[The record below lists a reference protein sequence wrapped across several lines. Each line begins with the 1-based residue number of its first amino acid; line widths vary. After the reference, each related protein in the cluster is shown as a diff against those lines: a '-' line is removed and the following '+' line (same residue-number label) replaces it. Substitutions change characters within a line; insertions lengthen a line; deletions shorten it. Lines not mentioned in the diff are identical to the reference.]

1 MLCLSD
7 WQKGKV
13 KLGQLDLEG
22 ALIARDQVGIQDFV
36 LLDAHNS
43 ETAFLDNLKKRF
55 TEDLIYVSEKQRL
68 ISIFIHFDCIFYKS
82 KDISILTDLHRYSAD
97 ICKPIQRVGHLCQE
111 TNGPLHGSELL

>member
-22 ALIARDQVGIQDFV
+22 ALIARDRVGIQDFV

-55 TEDLIYVSEKQRL
+55 TEDLIYVSEKQ
-68 ISIFIHFDCIFYKS
+68 
-82 KDISILTDLHRYSAD
+82 SA
-97 ICKPIQRVGHLCQE
+97 
-111 TNGPLHGSELL
+111 PLEL

>member
-22 ALIARDQVGIQDFV
+22 ALIARDRVGIQDFV

-55 TEDLIYVSEKQRL
+55 TEDLIYVSEKSKHKTL
-68 ISIFIHFDCIFYKS
+68 CIYW
-82 KDISILTDLHRYSAD
+82 D
-97 ICKPIQRVGHLCQE
+97 
-111 TNGPLHGSELL
+111 

>member
-1 MLCLSD
+1 MAQSYRLHQCKQIVSWSVLCLSD

-22 ALIARDQVGIQDFV
+22 ALIARDRVGIQDFV

-55 TEDLIYVSEKQRL
+55 TEDLIYVSEKL
-68 ISIFIHFDCIFYKS
+68 IHKTLCIYW
-82 KDISILTDLHRYSAD
+82 D
-97 ICKPIQRVGHLCQE
+97 
-111 TNGPLHGSELL
+111 

>member
-22 ALIARDQVGIQDFV
+22 ALIARDRVGIQDFV

-55 TEDLIYVSEKQRL
+55 TEDLIYVSQT
-68 ISIFIHFDCIFYKS
+68 S
-82 KDISILTDLHRYSAD
+82 K
-97 ICKPIQRVGHLCQE
+97 
-111 TNGPLHGSELL
+111 TNVTLLFTL

>member
-22 ALIARDQVGIQDFV
+22 ALIARDRVGIQDFV

-55 TEDLIYVSEKQRL
+55 TEDLIYVSEKL
-68 ISIFIHFDCIFYKS
+68 IHKTLCIYW
-82 KDISILTDLHRYSAD
+82 D
-97 ICKPIQRVGHLCQE
+97 
-111 TNGPLHGSELL
+111 

>member
-1 MLCLSD
+1 VLCLSD

-22 ALIARDQVGIQDFV
+22 ALIARDRVGIQDFV

-55 TEDLIYVSEKQRL
+55 TEDLIYVSEKN
-68 ISIFIHFDCIFYKS
+68 I
-82 KDISILTDLHRYSAD
+82 
-97 ICKPIQRVGHLCQE
+97 G
-111 TNGPLHGSELL
+111 